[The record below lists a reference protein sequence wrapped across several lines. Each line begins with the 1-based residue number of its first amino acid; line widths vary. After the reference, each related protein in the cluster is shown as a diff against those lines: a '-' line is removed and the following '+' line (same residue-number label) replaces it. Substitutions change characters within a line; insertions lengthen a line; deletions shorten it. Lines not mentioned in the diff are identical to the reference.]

1 MTFQS
6 RTMNIIYTHRES
18 SPLDRSHPRARVERP
33 PLHPEERCINKNDNN
48 CVHYKM
54 VTSKVF
60 VSYSMVPEPLR
71 ENNTQAKQTSLF
83 QPSH

>member
-33 PLHPEERCINKNDNN
+33 PLHPEERCTNKNDIN
-48 CVHYKM
+48 CVHY
-54 VTSKVF
+54 KVF
-60 VSYSMVPEPLR
+60 VSYSEVPEPLR

>member
-18 SPLDRSHPRARVERP
+18 SPLDRSHPRALVERQ
-33 PLHPEERCINKNDNN
+33 PLHPGERCTNKNDNN

-54 VTSKVF
+54 LTSKVF
-60 VSYSMVPEPLR
+60 VSYSMVQEPLG
-71 ENNTQAKQTSLF
+71 ESSNQAKQTSLF